1 MKSKTTT
8 IAANKK
14 LNKWKLKK
22 IKKLII
28 KEKMKKIKNN
38 GKIKELNI
46 NVKKIIKT
54 NKIAEVIFVI
64 ILLFFII
71 GFLM

>member
-1 MKSKTTT
+1 MKSKTIT
-8 IAANKK
+8 IVANKK

-22 IKKLII
+22 INKLII

-38 GKIKELNI
+38 GNIKELNI

>member
-1 MKSKTTT
+1 MKSKKIA

-14 LNKWKLKK
+14 LKKWKLKK

-46 NVKKIIKT
+46 KVKKTIKT
-54 NKIAEVIFVI
+54 NKIAEVILCYYPFM
-64 ILLFFII
+64 FYS
-71 GFLM
+71 

>member
-1 MKSKTTT
+1 
-8 IAANKK
+8 
-14 LNKWKLKK
+14 
-22 IKKLII
+22 
-28 KEKMKKIKNN
+28 MKKIKNN
-38 GKIKELNI
+38 GNIKELNI

>member
-1 MKSKTTT
+1 LKSKTTT

>member
-1 MKSKTTT
+1 
-8 IAANKK
+8 
-14 LNKWKLKK
+14 
-22 IKKLII
+22 
-28 KEKMKKIKNN
+28 MKKIKNN